1 MSNDVARSSLGN
13 PPSRLPAAPT
23 EGLVQRPEV
32 GREGANPTPR
42 VEGGFGKG
50 GVTAYLK
57 SQGVAAQ
64 LGRIPATTAAANKLL
79 TEVKI
84 QISEPLGRSSD
95 PKLARAEL
103 KPAHQRMSQIY
114 RDVYSETLGAEVK
127 YAQDRDYQ
135 MRLVSDEGGKAFGV
149 ASGWFLGHTGFQ
161 IDYLSPIEHPRP
173 GQERRDVTAG
183 LAMMR
188 KLASSTGANALWV
201 EVDAKMRE
209 HYAKAGFVDLAT
221 PHLDDPAQL
230 TMMVLPVSAKL
241 KKALSTE
248 DGKTKVWLEHI
259 TAWYNAN
266 WDDPNAAGAKEA
278 LDKMRADAASGR
290 RTWFQALPAE

>member
-1 MSNDVARSSLGN
+1 MSNDIHSGLGKNVPVSIGATARSSPVVDLGPCHGLAN
-13 PPSRLPAAPT
+13 EPLPAPDFALVGTPT
-23 EGLVQRPEV
+23 YF
-32 GREGANPTPR
+32 A
-42 VEGGFGKG
+42 
-50 GVTAYLK
+50 
-57 SQGVAAQ
+57 SQGVAAN
-64 LGRIPATTAAANKLL
+64 LGRIPATIAGADKLL
-79 TEVKI
+79 KEAKV
-84 QISEPLGRSSD
+84 QISEPLGRNPD

-149 ASGWFLGHTGFQ
+149 ASGWFLGNTGFQ

-173 GQERRDVTAG
+173 GQEQRDVTAG

-188 KLASSTGANALWV
+188 KLASSTGAGALWV

-221 PHLDDPAQL
+221 PHSDDPAQL
-230 TMMVLPVSAKL
+230 TMMVLPVSSKM

-248 DGKTKVWLEHI
+248 DGKTKVWLQHI

-266 WDDPNAAGAKEA
+266 WEDPNAAGAKDA
-278 LDKMRADAASGR
+278 LDKMRSDAASGR